1 MFEKL
6 GRLAVR
12 RSKLVLV
19 TFVISMLAAG
29 GIGLS
34 VFGNL
39 DSGGYSDPNS
49 ESMKVWNYFK
59 ENLKTRDAG
68 VILVVDGKANSVNNP
83 QVVSD
88 ALTLEKEVAAI
99 PGVKS
104 TLSYWSSGNQPTLV
118 SKDGN
123 AAYLLIYTKSDDF
136 AEVGKLGKEIQSK
149 FDGEYKSLHVYASGN
164 GVITSAIN
172 GRISKDLALAESIS
186 IPLTFILLIVVF
198 GAIVASAMPL
208 FVGLFSILG
217 AFFLLYLLT
226 KFTAVSVFALNL
238 VTGIG
243 LGLGIDYSLL
253 MVNRFR
259 EELHHGKEVA
269 DAVITT
275 VKTAGKTVFYSGLTV
290 AVTLGSMVV
299 FHTSYT
305 GKTISDMKASFNVD
319 IGKLSTTKD
328 VWFRDASFVDASG
341 TATFTEE
348 ETKEITRV
356 LSQAGSLFQ
365 QINPLALNR
374 ISASETILMQI
385 KTFNNSKVR
394 EGQAIK
400 NTTAHTNELIKT
412 IETKLNQS
420 VLEAKLE
427 KTKKERIAKKNEIMR
442 FYRSNASELKKIF
455 DLQNLLVDAKL
466 MIVRKLESIRDVGTF
481 IRTDNGFR
489 ITAPEGFVAVDRIK
503 GNAMKLIDRL
513 EFAHANFNAAKNWSK

>member
-1 MFEKL
+1 
-6 GRLAVR
+6 
-12 RSKLVLV
+12 
-19 TFVISMLAAG
+19 MLAA
-29 GIGLS
+29 
-34 VFGNL
+34 
-39 DSGGYSDPNS
+39 
-49 ESMKVWNYFK
+49 
-59 ENLKTRDAG
+59 
-68 VILVVDGKANSVNNP
+68 
-83 QVVSD
+83 Q
-88 ALTLEKEVAAI
+88 
-99 PGVKS
+99 
-104 TLSYWSSGNQPTLV
+104 
-118 SKDGN
+118 
-123 AAYLLIYTKSDDF
+123 
-136 AEVGKLGKEIQSK
+136 LG
-149 FDGEYKSLHVYASGN
+149 
-164 GVITSAIN
+164 
-172 GRISKDLALAESIS
+172 
-186 IPLTFILLIVVF
+186 
-198 GAIVASAMPL
+198 
-208 FVGLFSILG
+208 
-217 AFFLLYLLT
+217 
-226 KFTAVSVFALNL
+226 
-238 VTGIG
+238 
-243 LGLGIDYSLL
+243 
-253 MVNRFR
+253 
-259 EELHHGKEVA
+259 
-269 DAVITT
+269 
-275 VKTAGKTVFYSGLTV
+275 
-290 AVTLGSMVV
+290 VV